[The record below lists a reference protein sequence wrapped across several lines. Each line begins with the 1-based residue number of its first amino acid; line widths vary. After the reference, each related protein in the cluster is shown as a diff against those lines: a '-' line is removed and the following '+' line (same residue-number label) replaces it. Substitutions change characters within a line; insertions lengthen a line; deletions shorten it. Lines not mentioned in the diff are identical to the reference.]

1 MKKLVLTV
9 GNAMMGDD
17 AAGPLLAQMLRGSPL
32 EDWDA
37 LDGGSAPENLLHRIR
52 EISPDYVLIVDS
64 ADMDLDPGEIRRIE
78 AEKIDDP
85 FFITTHSLPL
95 SYLIQSIEEF
105 VPIVE
110 MIGIQPDVVA
120 FGYPLSPN
128 VKQAVVSVYESLKQ
142 STNKWDTL

>member
-32 EDWDA
+32 EDWDS

-64 ADMDLDPGEIRRIE
+64 ADMDLDPGEIRRIK
-78 AEKIDDP
+78 AENIDDP